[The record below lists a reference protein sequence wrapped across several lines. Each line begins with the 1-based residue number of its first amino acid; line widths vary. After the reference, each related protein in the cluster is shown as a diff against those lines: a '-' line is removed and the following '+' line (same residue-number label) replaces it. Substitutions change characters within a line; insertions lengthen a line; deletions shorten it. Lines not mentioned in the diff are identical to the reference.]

1 MGASLFDRFTR
12 TSGLTK
18 SEKPTHILAH
28 LAALPIGDRF
38 TAKRAK
44 ILPPI
49 DSNSN
54 FVTVDKL
61 TKEQRR
67 KNMQAVKATGSKIEI
82 ALAKK
87 LWALGHRYRK
97 NDKSVFGKPDLTMK
111 RYKLAIFVDS
121 EFWHGK
127 DWNTRKHDHKSNQ
140 DFWLKKIQRNI
151 ERDKEVNEQLLKDG
165 WKVLRFWGEDVTKN
179 LRNCTEKIIRAIN
192 EIKRENKH

>member
-1 MGASLFDRFTR
+1 
-12 TSGLTK
+12 
-18 SEKPTHILAH
+18 
-28 LAALPIGDRF
+28 LAAPPTGDSF
-38 TAKRAK
+38 AAKRAK
-44 ILPPI
+44 ILPPH

-54 FVTVDKL
+54 FVTMDKL

-67 KNMQAVKATGSKIEI
+67 KNMQAVKATGSKIET
-82 ALAKK
+82 ALAKE
-87 LWALGHRYRK
+87 LWSLGHRYRK

-127 DWNTRKHDHKSNQ
+127 DWNARKHDHKSNQ
-140 DFWLKKIQRNI
+140 DFWFKKIQRNI

-165 WKVLRFWGEDVTKN
+165 WKVLRFWGKDVTKN
-179 LRNCTEKIIRAIN
+179 LRNCTDKVIKTIN